1 MCEILRVDPGEC
13 SANARNSAT
22 LPLALGGVGL
32 RSAVRTSGSAS
43 WASWADALAMIK
55 QRHPEVS
62 HRIIGELEGNPTT
75 PNLRALAD
83 TTRTLTGVHGFE
95 PPGWRALAE
104 GLRPQTRDPE
114 EHEPGIVSGGW
125 QHEAAIRVEW
135 HTRSVFL
142 SSMSASEQAL
152 LRSQSGPGAGVPL
165 SVAPASALTRIDS
178 HLFRVLLLRRLH
190 LHLPHSAVRCRCG
203 RPFDPFGHHRAACT
217 RTGELGRRAFA
228 VESAGARICREA
240 GGRVAVN
247 VMVRDMDIAAPDP
260 RDGRRLEIEV
270 DGLPSF
276 GGAQFAVDTTLVSAL
291 HCDGSAT
298 AGARD
303 NDGAALVRARRRKE
317 RTYPELVGRRAR
329 ARLVVLAGE
338 VAGRWS
344 EETRAFIRL
353 LARAR
358 TRNET
363 TLMRRRAEQAW
374 RMRWWAILSC
384 AAARA
389 FAASLLGLRSTQ
401 GTDGVSPV
409 V

>member
-1 MCEILRVDPGEC
+1 M
-13 SANARNSAT
+13 
-22 LPLALGGVGL
+22 
-32 RSAVRTSGSAS
+32 
-43 WASWADALAMIK
+43 
-55 QRHPEVS
+55 
-62 HRIIGELEGNPTT
+62 
-75 PNLRALAD
+75 
-83 TTRTLTGVHGFE
+83 
-95 PPGWRALAE
+95 
-104 GLRPQTRDPE
+104 
-114 EHEPGIVSGGW
+114 
-125 QHEAAIRVEW
+125 
-135 HTRSVFL
+135 
-142 SSMSASEQAL
+142 
-152 LRSQSGPGAGVPL
+152 

-178 HLFRVLLLRRLH
+178 HLFRVLPLRRLH

-203 RPFDPFGHHRAACT
+203 RPFDPFGNHRAACT
-217 RTGELGRRAFA
+217 RTGELGRRVFA
-228 VESAGARICREA
+228 VESAGARICREV

-260 RDGRRLEIEV
+260 RDGRRLETVV
-270 DGLPSF
+270 DGLPLF

-363 TLMRRRAEQAW
+363 RVWVEGSACV
-374 RMRWWAILSC
+374 I
-384 AAARA
+384 
-389 FAASLLGLRSTQ
+389 
-401 GTDGVSPV
+401 D
-409 V
+409 